1 MKKEL
6 QIPEDKKIIN
16 TKELQKLGFS
26 YYKINKFVE
35 EGKLNRLNKSNYE
48 NCNFNG
54 EVSDLIYVYQT
65 GQHSIYI
72 TSRKNVMKLEFLSNG
87 QEKIDLRF
95 MTLKKRW

>member
-35 EGKLNRLNKSNYE
+35 
-48 NCNFNG
+48 
-54 EVSDLIYVYQT
+54 
-65 GQHSIYI
+65 
-72 TSRKNVMKLEFLSNG
+72 
-87 QEKIDLRF
+87 
-95 MTLKKRW
+95 